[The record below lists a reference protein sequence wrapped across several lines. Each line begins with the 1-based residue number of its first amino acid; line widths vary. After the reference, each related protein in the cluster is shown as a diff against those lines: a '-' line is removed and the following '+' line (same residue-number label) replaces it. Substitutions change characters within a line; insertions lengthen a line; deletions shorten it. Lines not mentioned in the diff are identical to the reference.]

1 MYGVFGKFFVFDIA
15 LLMLGYE
22 DGYVLLCTIHFLIPS
37 RVAFL
42 QERFADRFYGI
53 FSIVERSLLLQ
64 IISDIRRD
72 LNFTN
77 LVKTEKL

>member
-42 QERFADRFYGI
+42 QERLADRFNGI
-53 FSIVERSLLLQ
+53 SIVERSLLLQ